1 MDLSI
6 RIIQESD
13 EYQVIIEGD
22 GATRI
27 LKAKSI
33 NELINSLSAEIKDLL
48 TVKESNDTL
57 KSSNCTL
64 RGWYIR
70 IPITKLLD
78 MIAFL
83 VRNRQG
89 GDDTELIMK
98 YLDSHGLSRSNYRV
112 IIPTLSALGLWRQGK
127 LTKEA
132 EELGK
137 AVINGSP
144 ELPNLLYRIA
154 TRNCALREVIERL
167 AEGSPISDSIKLLG
181 LTRRDEINYTSNLL
195 ELIMSSDEFRCLQYS
210 KALDNYLRNGGCFV
224 ASDLPKGCVLDQV
237 ITIFN
242 YLVSNKGF
250 HLMSLLSD
258 VDVTVNLNLVSTQ
271 LSDDYALVIQGGKPI
286 GAIIGDVITANNN
299 YAPRARETVDRLEPI
314 ATKVIRANN
323 LLFSMIIVP
332 IVIVDECPR
341 MRVYVMVGN
350 KMGDWIA
357 RVFDLP

>member
-33 NELINSLSAEIKDLL
+33 NELIDSLSTEIKDLL
-48 TVKESNDTL
+48 TVKESSDTL

-127 LTKEA
+127 LAREA

-137 AVINGSP
+137 AVISGGS

-154 TRNCALREVIERL
+154 IRNCALREVIERM
-167 AEGSPISDSIKLLG
+167 AEGLPINDSIKLLG

-195 ELIMSSDEFRCLQYS
+195 EIIMSSDEFKCLQYS
-210 KALDNYLRNGGCFV
+210 KALDNYLRGSGCFTV
-224 ASDLPKGCVLDQV
+224 NDLPRGCVLNQV

-250 HLMSLLSD
+250 HLMSLLGD
-258 VDVTVNLNLVSTQ
+258 VDVTVNLSLVTTQ
-271 LSDDYALVIQGGKPI
+271 QSNDYAMIIQGGKPI
-286 GAIIGDVITANNN
+286 GALIGDVITTNSN
-299 YAPRARETVDRLEPI
+299 YAPRAREAVDRLEPI
-314 ATKVIRANN
+314 AAKVIRLITYCLA
-323 LLFSMIIVP
+323 
-332 IVIVDECPR
+332 
-341 MRVYVMVGN
+341 
-350 KMGDWIA
+350 
-357 RVFDLP
+357 

>member
-6 RIIQESD
+6 KIIQESD

-22 GATRI
+22 GVTRI

-33 NELINSLSAEIKDLL
+33 NELINSLSTEVRDLL
-48 TVKESNDTL
+48 TIRENDDTL
-57 KSSNCTL
+57 KSSPCTL

-70 IPITKLLD
+70 LPVAKLLD
-78 MIAFL
+78 IIAFL
-83 VRNRQG
+83 IRNRQG
-89 GDDTELIMK
+89 DDMEGIMK

-112 IIPTLSALGLWRQGK
+112 IIPTLSALGLWKQGK
-127 LTKEA
+127 LTREA

-137 AVINGSP
+137 AVINGGQ
-144 ELPNLLYRIA
+144 ELPNLLYKIA
-154 TRNCALREVIERL
+154 IRNCVLKEVIERL
-167 AEGSPISDSIKLLG
+167 AEGLPINEAIKLLG

-195 ELIMSSDEFRCLQYS
+195 EIITGSDEFKCLQYS
-210 KALDNYLRNGGCFV
+210 KALGNYLRSGGCFAV
-224 ASDLPKGCVLDQV
+224 IDLPKGCVLNQIV
-237 ITIFN
+237 TIFN

-258 VDVTVNLNLVSTQ
+258 VDITINLSLINTQ
-271 LSDDYALVIQGGKPI
+271 PSNDYALIIQGGKPI
-286 GAIIGDVITANNN
+286 GALVGDIITTNNN
-299 YAPRARETVDRLEPI
+299 YAPRARETVDKLEPM
-314 ATKVIRANN
+314 ATKVIKANN
-323 LLFSMIIVP
+323 LMFSIIIVP

-341 MRVYVMVGN
+341 IKVYVMVGN